1 MLLFLFASPFN
12 TILPTASSCI
22 QKDSSRARARVNNY
36 NQITTNKLFLCLTI
50 FLFSTNAIR
59 YNRFLHTL
67 TRKYFYARLLPFT
80 SDIRIQTSYSI
91 TTSII
96 KSPSS

>member
-1 MLLFLFASPFN
+1 MNFMLSTRRILSAYAQKKETKQNKRISLFAKFALYYIFHS
-12 TILPTASSCI
+12 
-22 QKDSSRARARVNNY
+22 
-36 NQITTNKLFLCLTI
+36 I
-50 FLFSTNAIR
+50 FLFLTNAIR

-67 TRKYFYARLLPFT
+67 TRKYFYARLLPST

-96 KSPSS
+96 KSPSL